1 MLGIIRNRVLTL
13 APAVAAV
20 LFAFAVVI
28 PDASGDAPKVDVTI
42 EPFELGAVV
51 YGPLAART
59 SGDTPNGQLSLVLRI
74 KNNELTAVHV
84 NTVTISFTPPPM
96 VSVATIPADLSIDA
110 SKTATL
116 YFPATYNVILPES
129 APSALTVGILCDN
142 FTTLAIFTQPLGS
155 YQGDGSGYFFPG
167 KLSELRP
174 GEFWQGQSAV
184 HAPAGGGVQLF
195 AYDMAVVGYDPAANA
210 GSECLPGVVCKPC
223 SAAGCMPGENPNLK
237 NEDYRIWGI
246 PVRAMADGV
255 IQSWRNDIV
264 TNPKPGADLS
274 PPNPV
279 EGNHFYIQHG
289 NDLVLYAHMQ
299 AGSLTASLMTQNGM
313 PSPACMPGACA
324 AVKAGDLLGLA
335 GNSGN
340 SSNPHLHI
348 HAIKGTVPWQGPP
361 RPILFRDI
369 NVLDRAKLNLPDLS
383 GPWVKVKNQGLPSVK
398 AAIWPSPTPPF
409 HLPSPPYYATI
420 DPLALILSSEAYVRL
435 TLPDPP
441 PIDVWTRQVREVVAR
456 MTPQEREAALKRVRA
471 LGGQLK
477 VLEQQLQ
484 H

>member
-1 MLGIIRNRVLTL
+1 
-13 APAVAAV
+13 
-20 LFAFAVVI
+20 
-28 PDASGDAPKVDVTI
+28 
-42 EPFELGAVV
+42 
-51 YGPLAART
+51 
-59 SGDTPNGQLSLVLRI
+59 
-74 KNNELTAVHV
+74 
-84 NTVTISFTPPPM
+84 TISFTPPPM

-142 FTTLAIFTQPLGS
+142 FTTLATFTQPLAS

-195 AYDMAVVGYDPAANA
+195 AYDMAVVGFDPAGNA
-210 GSECLPGVVCKPC
+210 RSGCLPGVGCKPC

-289 NDLVLYAHMQ
+289 TDLVLYAHMQ

-313 PSPACMPGACA
+313 PSPACMPGTCA

-369 NVLDRAKLNLPDLS
+369 N
-383 GPWVKVKNQGLPSVK
+383 
-398 AAIWPSPTPPF
+398 
-409 HLPSPPYYATI
+409 
-420 DPLALILSSEAYVRL
+420 
-435 TLPDPP
+435 
-441 PIDVWTRQVREVVAR
+441 
-456 MTPQEREAALKRVRA
+456 
-471 LGGQLK
+471 
-477 VLEQQLQ
+477 
-484 H
+484 